1 MIVMFENFNINSFK
15 NKKPPTD
22 NSLKTFSELK
32 SLQKIKMNKKFVE
45 DHDEIKDVF
54 KNIVGEDEKDNI
66 QKIINKSAPIILKL
80 KKYHN
85 RPRPKELAKNFN
97 IKLDNIE
104 LKSMKT
110 PSYPSG
116 HSTQAYLIAEV
127 LKEKYPEKSKELDK
141 KAKDI
146 SDSRNIARAHYKSD
160 SENGKELGI
169 SMYKYL
175 KNGKRS

>member
-1 MIVMFENFNINSFK
+1 MFDNFNIDNFK
-15 NKKPPTD
+15 NKKPPKD

-32 SLQKIKMNKKFVE
+32 DLQKVKMNKKFVE

-54 KNIVGEDEKDNI
+54 KNVVGEDEKNII
-66 QKIINKSAPIILKL
+66 QKIIDKSASVILKL
-80 KKYHN
+80 KKFHN
-85 RPRPKELAKNFN
+85 RPRPKDLAKNFN

-104 LKSMKT
+104 LNSMKT

-127 LKEKYPEKSKELDK
+127 LKEKYPEKSEELDK

-160 SENGKELGI
+160 SENGKKLGI

-175 KNGKRS
+175 KNGKK